1 MDWTLWFVPIGESG
15 RWVARLLRGI
25 ANGEP
30 EVLSLLD
37 TAAFHQAFPTSP
49 PALVR
54 LSEVTYRFD
63 AGTGATWLPTSGSA
77 EADEAVRTVVRRSA
91 ELAASGPARPL
102 EVAEAAWP
110 SLAPLRLASDRLAPE
125 QFIWAWFAVAA
136 VVAAGRAAQP
146 AQGPASGGVEAALGM
161 SVPEVLALLRAR
173 QRVSTERDRE

>member
-91 ELAASGPARPL
+91 ELAASGPA
-102 EVAEAAWP
+102 
-110 SLAPLRLASDRLAPE
+110 
-125 QFIWAWFAVAA
+125 
-136 VVAAGRAAQP
+136 
-146 AQGPASGGVEAALGM
+146 
-161 SVPEVLALLRAR
+161 
-173 QRVSTERDRE
+173 STTRFS